1 MSSDPAEQTNLSNN
15 TAVAT
20 VQPAKTPI
28 AAGDRGLELRSLDDM
43 WRFAQYVVSS
53 GLAPKS
59 FNTDNPVAAV
69 LVALQMGA
77 ELGLTPM
84 ASLQNIA
91 VINGRPSVWGDA
103 MLAVCRASG
112 IFDEQVFDEHFE
124 GQGDQLTAVCTV
136 RRLPNGKPT
145 TRTFSMQDAKE
156 AKLLEK
162 DGPWKQYRRRM
173 LQMRARSWACRD
185 AFSDTLRGFKCAEE
199 QWDTI
204 DIPAQAPAAQRL
216 PPAKT
221 LDSLADRL
229 EPARQEEPAAAPEP
243 APAAKK
249 PAKRPPAPEPAP
261 EPQAAAEPPAP
272 AAERVEAEPPPPEL
286 YESLKAAIDGLAE
299 VARSV
304 PLMNM
309 IEQGG
314 ETGELTVMGVKA
326 LKDRLEAKLKTLR
339 GGGRR
344 R

>member
-185 AFSDTLRGFKCAEE
+185 AFSDAAKGFKCARGAVGHDRHSGPGP
-199 QWDTI
+199 QR
-204 DIPAQAPAAQRL
+204 PSRL
-216 PPAKT
+216 PPTKT
-221 LDSLADRL
+221 LDLAGRSAQAGQAG
-229 EPARQEEPAAAPEP
+229 ARGGPRARALLQ
-243 APAAKK
+243 

-261 EPQAAAEPPAP
+261 EPPGGAEPPAP
-272 AAERVEAEPPPPEL
+272 APPSVSSGAAAAGLCRKPEG
-286 YESLKAAIDGLAE
+286 AISEQPE
-299 VARSV
+299 VCWSV
-304 PLMNM
+304 
-309 IEQGG
+309 
-314 ETGELTVMGVKA
+314 
-326 LKDRLEAKLKTLR
+326 
-339 GGGRR
+339 RR
-344 R
+344 